1 MLFLEREAEW
11 DRLRGAWQRCT
22 AGDTA
27 VVLVEGA
34 AGCGTTRLLRRLARH
49 AAGHGAYVLHCEAGP
64 AAPPPLD
71 APPLDAPPL
80 DAPAGGVL
88 RRLLHALPAGALPHP
103 VTSACSPQEWAA
115 ALGALAA
122 RAPVV
127 VCVDD
132 LQDCDPHSLG
142 HLAHLSRSLADV
154 PVLLAL
160 GQVLGVRPPHAPA
173 PGAPFLRHE
182 AFRRIRVGRLSP
194 GAAARAARPDDGTAR
209 DLPPA
214 RLYDLT
220 GGNPLLCR
228 ALREEQPP
236 PGTGPGPRPAPDG
249 PFLQAVTACL
259 RRSGAPARQLA
270 EALAVLGQDASAER
284 VAAVAGITARTA
296 AHARDVLDAVGLVAG
311 WRLRHPAVAA
321 SVLAAAAPGDLAALY
336 VRAARALHAGGAG
349 AAATA
354 RRLLLAHPPGHPPAP
369 APAPE
374 PPGAGHWAP
383 PVLAEAARQAL
394 LEDDGALA
402 VDCLRLAVR
411 LSPPGPRLWP
421 LTLQLAALVRRTDPA
436 QAEELLTEP
445 LRALARG
452 ELGCAPAALLGRI
465 LLTQGRIEQAGAAL
479 EHAARRRAAGERGE
493 DPLRGLLTPPPA
505 AAPASAA
512 PAASAVPGPPG
523 GVRAELRAATAA
535 LWPAAPAGQD
545 ETAVER
551 VLKDTPLTHATFDL
565 VLREIRTLV
574 HAGHGERAVVWC
586 QKLQAEADRHRT
598 PGWFA
603 ALGLLHAQA
612 LLRLGD
618 LRGARQAA
626 AAATAAV
633 EDRGGLLLPA
643 LVAVE
648 ITACTAAGHYD
659 EAARRLELP
668 VPDALFDSVHALEV
682 LRARGHYYLATQQPA
697 AALAEFLDA
706 GRLAGRWALDHPR
719 HLPWRTD
726 AAAALLHL
734 GEHARA
740 ARLIADQAARPTGR
754 DARPHGTGLRLR
766 AALAPAAERPRLL
779 ARALEELRR
788 CGDRL
793 EHARALADL
802 AGALQLTGEGSRA
815 GMLAHRAWQLA
826 ADCGAQALCER
837 VLPGRTGLPAKHP
850 AGTGALRAGQL
861 TGPEQRVAGLAAFGH
876 TNREIAARLYVTT
889 STVEQHLT
897 KIYRKLGI
905 SRRSELPLDL
915 EYDDTP

>member
-11 DRLRGAWQRCT
+11 DRLQGAWQHCT
-22 AGDTA
+22 GGEPA

-34 AGCGTTRLLRRLARH
+34 AGCGTTHLLRRLTRH
-49 AAGHGAYVLHCEAGP
+49 AADHGAYVLHAE
-64 AAPPPLD
+64 AAPDTPPPCHT
-71 APPLDAPPL
+71 PPGA
-80 DAPAGGVL
+80 AL
-88 RRLLHALPAGALPHP
+88 RRLLHALPAGALAHP
-103 VTSACSPQEWAA
+103 LAPDCSPEEWGAA
-115 ALGALAA
+115 VRALAA

-132 LQDCDPHSLG
+132 LQDCDPYSLG
-142 HLAHLSRSLADV
+142 HLAHLSRSLRGV

-160 GQVLGVRPPHAPA
+160 GQVLGVRPPHPPGPPHPPA
-173 PGAPFLRHE
+173 PPAPFLRHE

-194 GAAARAARPDDGTAR
+194 GAAARAARADDGTAR

-228 ALREEQPP
+228 ALRAEEPP
-236 PGTGPGPRPAPDG
+236 PGAGQVPRPAPDG

-259 RRSGAPARQLA
+259 RRSGEPAGRLA

-284 VAAVAGITARTA
+284 VAAVAGITVRTA
-296 AHARDVLDAVGLVAG
+296 AHARDILDAVGLVVG

-321 SVLAAAAPGDLAALY
+321 SVLAFLAPSERAARY
-336 VRAARALHAGGAG
+336 VRAARTLHAGGAG

-354 RRLLLAHPPGHPPAP
+354 RRLLLAHAPGHLPAASP
-369 APAPE
+369 A
-374 PPGAGHWAP
+374 PPGAAPWAP

-394 LEDDGALA
+394 LEDDSATA

-411 LSPPGPRLWP
+411 LSPPGAGRRS
-421 LTLQLAALVRRTDPA
+421 LTLQLAAVVRRTDPA
-436 QAEELLTEP
+436 RAEELLTEP
-445 LRALARG
+445 LQALAQG
-452 ELGCAPAALLGRI
+452 ALGHGPAALLGRL

-493 DPLRGLLTPPPA
+493 DPLRGLLAPPPA
-505 AAPASAA
+505 TAPVPGA
-512 PAASAVPGPPG
+512 PAAGRG
-523 GVRAELRAATAA
+523 ELRAATAA
-535 LWPAAPAGQD
+535 LWPAAPAGED

-574 HAGHGERAVVWC
+574 HAGHGALAAVWC
-586 QKLQAEADRHRT
+586 QKLQAEADRGRA

-626 AAATAAV
+626 AAAAAAV

-648 ITACTAAGHYD
+648 IAACTAAGQYD

-668 VPDALFDSVHALEV
+668 LPDALFDSIHALEV
-682 LRARGHYYLATQQPA
+682 LRARGHYYLATHHPA

-726 AAAALLHL
+726 AAAALLAL

-740 ARLIADQAARPTGR
+740 ARLIADQAALPTGR

-788 CGDRL
+788 GGDRL

-815 GMLAHRAWQLA
+815 GMLARRAWQLA

-837 VLPGRTGLPAKHP
+837 ILPGRTGLPAERPGGP
-850 AGTGALRAGQL
+850 AVREGQL
-861 TGPEQRVAGLAAFGH
+861 TGPEQRVAALAAFGH
-876 TNREIAARLYVTT
+876 TNREIAAKLYVTT

-905 SRRSELPLDL
+905 RRRGELPLDL
-915 EYDDTP
+915 EYEDTP